1 MSLFSKYKFLVLLG
15 LTIIEVR
22 ASERIADAMKLI
34 NAVSEDGQ
42 SLVTQGLTGK
52 GVGIAIIDATINK
65 EHLIFQKANI
75 INCNTPEQQE
85 EFRGYHGQHTASP
98 IVAFPLPQG
107 QFSEGTMPGTNLK
120 FTLVYRGGLAPEATL
135 YSYPYMTC
143 SGMYVN
149 EYKNGMKIIDT
160 LDLILRHNQNPE
172 TAPIKIINMSFTL
185 TSTFNAPEI
194 LDKFKEIEKAGIL
207 VIHAANNEKEVRTIS
222 AGSLRATDNWLEVGA
237 LHAFKDNGAYQGWR
251 SEDYHTGSSYPH
263 PDSQEDFIWAPGH
276 LVPVATGEKVVGC
289 NSGTSFAAP
298 YVAAAAALLWE
309 QNPSLTYRDI
319 KDKLMSCPVHPIL
332 METIKKSAGRTVFFE
347 THNVQ
352 RPILDIHHLL
362 GSITESQPLKNS

>member
-1 MSLFSKYKFLVLLG
+1 
-15 LTIIEVR
+15 
-22 ASERIADAMKLI
+22 
-34 NAVSEDGQ
+34 
-42 SLVTQGLTGK
+42 
-52 GVGIAIIDATINK
+52 
-65 EHLIFQKANI
+65 
-75 INCNTPEQQE
+75 
-85 EFRGYHGQHTASP
+85 
-98 IVAFPLPQG
+98 
-107 QFSEGTMPGTNLK
+107 
-120 FTLVYRGGLAPEATL
+120 
-135 YSYPYMTC
+135 
-143 SGMYVN
+143 
-149 EYKNGMKIIDT
+149 MKIIDT

-276 LVPVATGEKVVGC
+276 LVPVATGEKVFGC